1 MEVWLLPGPLICVI
15 GVIAL
20 GKSSRK
26 TKGLKE
32 ASCRDPPP
40 LTQRKISWESL
51 FASIIIY
58 HIPFLLSIYLS
69 IYLIY
74 LIYLSI
80 CLSVRTCVIYIC
92 VYPFFSSNN
101 YIVSMY
107 HIYSMSIES
116 IGISGLSETSWTITK
131 LLELPRITTWKWP
144 LQWPLKWPHQFLHFS
159 ILARNLAPRPW
170 PLVGSSSWELLPLQ
184 PPAST
189 AIKREKNKLR
199 KKITLKTTPGL
210 CAIFKRVQNI
220 RKNAHTHTR
229 IKYGTPA
236 GVEDRLDVTMSQ
248 RQASSLQQKWRML
261 SLEVLWVHRW
271 GTSTSSP
278 LAFSI
283 LLIWYPLVN
292 VYIAMENHHFQWVN
306 PL

>member
-1 MEVWLLPGPLICVI
+1 
-15 GVIAL
+15 
-20 GKSSRK
+20 
-26 TKGLKE
+26 
-32 ASCRDPPP
+32 
-40 LTQRKISWESL
+40 
-51 FASIIIY
+51 
-58 HIPFLLSIYLS
+58 
-69 IYLIY
+69 
-74 LIYLSI
+74 
-80 CLSVRTCVIYIC
+80 
-92 VYPFFSSNN
+92 
-101 YIVSMY
+101 MY

-131 LLELPRITTWKWP
+131 HPAWFTKNYHVKMTTSMTTWMTTSISS
-144 LQWPLKWPHQFLHFS
+144 FLHFS

-210 CAIFKRVQNI
+210 CARFKRVQNI

-236 GVEDRLDVTMSQ
+236 GVEVRLDVTMSQ
-248 RQASSLQQKWRML
+248 QRQASSLRQKWRML
-261 SLEVLWVHRW
+261 SLEALWVHRW

-283 LLIWYPLVN
+283 LLIWYPLVKTN
-292 VYIAMENHHFQWVN
+292 IAMENHHVQWVN

>member
-69 IYLIY
+69 IYLCEPVWFIY
-74 LIYLSI
+74 
-80 CLSVRTCVIYIC
+80 
-92 VYPFFSSNN
+92 VYTVFSSNN

-131 LLELPRITTWKWP
+131 HPAWFTKNYHVKMTTSMTTWMTNI
-144 LQWPLKWPHQFLHFS
+144 HFS
-159 ILARNLAPRPW
+159 IS
-170 PLVGSSSWELLPLQ
+170 PLKEIWQEIWRLVLGRLSALLLGSSFLSNRLPQPRSKGKKTSWG
-184 PPAST
+184 
-189 AIKREKNKLR
+189 
-199 KKITLKTTPGL
+199 KK
-210 CAIFKRVQNI
+210 
-220 RKNAHTHTR
+220 
-229 IKYGTPA
+229 
-236 GVEDRLDVTMSQ
+236 
-248 RQASSLQQKWRML
+248 
-261 SLEVLWVHRW
+261 
-271 GTSTSSP
+271 
-278 LAFSI
+278 
-283 LLIWYPLVN
+283 
-292 VYIAMENHHFQWVN
+292 
-306 PL
+306 